1 MDHVAAQ
8 GKSETL
14 RDGSRYGSKG
24 NVEKGHWLF
33 PIEDRRDQNDKGL
46 AGLILSVSLFGYL
59 QLVDWSSRLIRP
71 GTVSLPDPVPDI
83 LTRLQINV
91 ADWKTTLEKLVGS
104 AKTIGSCFGNHNRLR
119 EVADQRGC
127 RYLRNIT
134 GNQTTL
140 ASPNT
145 S

>member
-83 LTRLQINV
+83 LTRLQIDSV
-91 ADWKTTLEKLVGS
+91 DWKITLEKLVGS
-104 AKTIGSCFGNHNRLR
+104 AKTIGSYFGN
-119 EVADQRGC
+119 Q
-127 RYLRNIT
+127 
-134 GNQTTL
+134 
-140 ASPNT
+140 
-145 S
+145 